1 MSIHPDQLYPR
12 ISTNINDFFTP
23 GVVVEV
29 SPEEAEEMGCFE
41 ETAISEEDAIEANYD
56 LPLAREWA
64 YLNRDRSAENTAL
77 PEEEDPVV
85 RAFEEAILHDNGAE
99 ARKHLASGNP
109 IYYSDGTTPPDVL
122 IKEYPSGRKERVRC
136 VLDEED
142 QIVEVLQP

>member
-1 MSIHPDQLYPR
+1 MSVHPDQLYPR
-12 ISTNINDFFTP
+12 ISTNLNDFFTP

-64 YLNRDRSAENTAL
+64 YLNRDRSAENTTL

-85 RAFEEAILHDNGAE
+85 RAFEEAIARDNGAE

-109 IYYSDGTTPPDVL
+109 IYYTDGTTPPDVL
-122 IKEYPSGRKERVRC
+122 IKEYPSGRKELITFDVDGQEQLIRS
-136 VLDEED
+136 L
-142 QIVEVLQP
+142 